1 MADYKE
7 MYFMMV
13 RAARDA
19 EEAHRQADQILID
32 AMRKCE
38 EMYINAEDS
47 EPRLIYINTQENDTK
62 ND

>member
-7 MYFMMV
+7 MYLIMA

-19 EEAHRQADQILID
+19 EKAHRQADKILID

-38 EMYINAEDS
+38 EMYINAEDN

-62 ND
+62 DN